1 MIYIYAYILLYY
13 NLEEIARK
21 YYLSQFDITFHT
33 EKMSTLEHYNILIY
47 MNLFVIYLYVIFIV
61 KELLYY
67 NYSHSYRNH
76 NFGLAII
83 YIKYVMTMLINKNIT
98 LYEYEFSRYIMWIF
112 GTPLKLKMFADI
124 NNLSLYDISIQ
135 YHVFSLLIHAA
146 VFPYYGT
153 PLYYGGLTI
162 SYLFMSLF
170 LYKLLHQKYAI
181 LCNTYS
187 FVWALFMLVNLIEEL
202 HLLDIHTIQILYLTI
217 DIVSKFSLNLVI
229 YDYNSFEI
237 NFKDNIDLQ
246 TFSFVS
252 YILENIKK
260 YEKENTSKTNK
271 CSHFIHFI
279 KQKFI
284 SIIPK
289 NKDNLKKELL
299 QKILPFNFD
308 TEYIERISLNIDSE
322 SKQLKMICVLFTDI
336 VNYTELAKR
345 YNDKII
351 FELLNTIYNHFDKLI
366 KKYAHLQKVET
377 IGDAYM
383 VVGDIYR
390 NAPNHK
396 TVIKEMIALSVD
408 FLNDVP
414 TIKTPDKIP
423 LMLRIGISMGNV
435 SIGILGNEIPRLCVV
450 GNTVNVASR
459 LQSTADANCIQIST
473 HIHEQLGEID
483 LSEFAFHIEKN
494 ENVFLKNIGS
504 VVTYSLCLQDTSS
517 SSSSCPSSAEVSSNE
532 SDTYTAS
539 NFQFPPEY
547 MQWRGIGK
555 ELEMRGGGNEI
566 DSLLSVYYH
575 TYKD

>member
-13 NLEEIARK
+13 NLEEIART
-21 YYLSQFDITFHT
+21 YYLSQYDITFHT
-33 EKMSTLEHYNILIY
+33 EKMTTLENYNILIY
-47 MNLFVIYLYVIFIV
+47 MNFFVVYMYLIFIV
-61 KELLYY
+61 KELLHY

-76 NFGLAII
+76 NFGMAII
-83 YIKYVMTMLINKNIT
+83 YIKYVMNMLIHKDIT
-98 LYEYEFSRYIMWIF
+98 LYEYEFSRYVMWIF
-112 GTPLKLKMFADI
+112 VTPLKLQMFADI

-135 YHVFSLLIHAA
+135 YHTFSLVIHALA
-146 VFPYYGT
+146 FPYYGT
-153 PLYYGGLTI
+153 YIYYGALI
-162 SYLFMSLF
+162 LSYLSMAAF
-170 LYKLLHQKYAI
+170 LYKLVQQKYTI

-187 FVWALFMLVNLIEEL
+187 FIWVLFMIVNLIEEL
-202 HLLDIHTIQILYLTI
+202 HLLDIHSIQILYLTI
-217 DIVSKFSLNLVI
+217 DIVSKFAINLVI
-229 YDYNSFEI
+229 YDYNSYEI

-246 TFSFVS
+246 TFSFIS

-260 YEKENTSKTNK
+260 YEKDNTSKTHK
-271 CSHFIHFI
+271 CEHFIHFV

-284 SIIPK
+284 SIIPQ

-308 TEYIERISLNIDSE
+308 TEYIERISLNTDSE
-322 SKQLKMICVLFTDI
+322 SKQLNMICVLFTDI

-351 FELLNTIYNHFDKLI
+351 FELLNTIYIHFDKLI

-390 NAPNHK
+390 NAHNHK
-396 TVIKEMIALSVD
+396 TVIQEMISLSVD

-450 GNTVNVASR
+450 GNTVNVAAR
-459 LQSTADANCIQIST
+459 LQSTADANSIQIST
-473 HIHEQLGEID
+473 HIYEQLGEID
-483 LSEFAFHIEKN
+483 LTEFSFHIQKN

-504 VVTYSLCLQDTSS
+504 VITYTLRMQD
-517 SSSSCPSSAEVSSNE
+517 SSN
-532 SDTYTAS
+532 SMKDADADADANNKFRFSYP
-539 NFQFPPEY
+539 F
-547 MQWRGIGK
+547 MQLAVK
-555 ELEMRGGGNEI
+555 EGGGGERI
-566 DSLLSVYYH
+566 
-575 TYKD
+575 